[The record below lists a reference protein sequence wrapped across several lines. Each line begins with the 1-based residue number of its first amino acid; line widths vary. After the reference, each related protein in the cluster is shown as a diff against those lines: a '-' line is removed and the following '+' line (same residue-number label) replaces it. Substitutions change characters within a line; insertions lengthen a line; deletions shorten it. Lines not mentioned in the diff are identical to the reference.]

1 MKKIVGQIIREE
13 KGAAVVEYVVL
24 VSLVIAILILSITFF
39 GDQVLETYNNTRAKM
54 TAGGM

>member
-1 MKKIVGQIIREE
+1 MKKIIGQIIREE